1 MAGSKE
7 LKKRI
12 KSVQNTRKIT
22 RTMELVSAA
31 KSKRMV
37 DRVNAAKPYGEKVN
51 EILISLAA
59 LADEISSPLVKPLVD
74 PKKIALLV
82 VTANRG
88 LCGGYNSTILKIARR
103 RLEEHKN
110 AGRTV
115 ELHVVGKKGL
125 AYFKFLKVQVDAK
138 YDNIDDTFQ
147 YEQAEEIADKF
158 MSDFSRGQIDKVE
171 ILSTIYHGASRQK
184 PGVQALLPLKPGL
197 VPDEEGEWKK
207 PAGEKHTTLGG
218 TFIYEP
224 GPQDILQGLL
234 PLAVKTMVYRA
245 LLDAV
250 ASEQIYRRIAMKSA
264 TDAAADMIKNLTRTY
279 NRVRQASIT
288 QEIAEIVAG
297 ADAIA

>member
-37 DRVNAAKPYGEKVN
+37 DRVNAAKPYGDKVN

-59 LADEISSPLVKPLVD
+59 LADEISSPLVRPVVD
-74 PKKIALLV
+74 PRKIALLV

-110 AGRTV
+110 AGREV
-115 ELHVVGKKGL
+115 QLHVVGKKGL
-125 AYFKFLKVQVDAK
+125 AYFKFLKVQVDGK

-147 YEQAEEIADKF
+147 YEQAEEIADAF
-158 MSDFSRGQIDKVE
+158 MNDFSRGAIDKVE

-207 PAGEKHTTLGG
+207 PGGEKNTLGG

-234 PLAVKTMVYRA
+234 PLAVKTMLYRA

-250 ASEQIYRRIAMKSA
+250 TSEQIYRRIAMKSA
-264 TDAAADMIKNLTRTY
+264 TDAAAEMIKNLTRTY

>member
-51 EILISLAA
+51 EILISLAS
-59 LADEISSPLVKPLVD
+59 LADEISSPLVRPAVD

-103 RLEEHKN
+103 RLDEHKN

-125 AYFKFLKVQVDAK
+125 AYFKFLKIQVDKK

-158 MSDFSRGQIDKVE
+158 MADFSKGQIDKVE
-171 ILSTIYHGASRQK
+171 ILSTIYHGAARQK
-184 PGVQALLPLKPGL
+184 PGVQALLPLVPGK
-197 VPDEEGEWKK
+197 VPNEEGEWKK
-207 PAGEKHTTLGG
+207 PEGEKRALGG

-224 GPQDILQGLL
+224 DPQNILQGLL

-250 ASEQIYRRIAMKSA
+250 TSEQIYRRIAMKSA
-264 TDAAADMIKNLTRTY
+264 TDAAAEMIKNLTRTY